1 MAVEEG
7 FIQYTVDVKGADRV
21 RKEFD
26 ELADAA
32 MASGKGFEQ
41 LDKHLDANEKRH
53 GRLVTRLRES
63 VKALREYAEMTNK
76 ASGANATKTI
86 DERKRAY
93 EEERKQVG
101 LLADELERMVQ
112 RRKLDKELEG
122 NVGAANK
129 ATDKQD
135 NQKIADTLGREAA
148 ARDRLAKALAEQAR
162 AKKALDEIGDPRKGD
177 IDPARYEQANAALK
191 DYTGAT
197 NEATAAQRNMNSV
210 LQDGERGLASQRYA
224 LHDLSNAYAIVGG
237 ALSGVGIYA
246 TVVGA
251 QFQASFANV
260 ERTLDPAEFAAG
272 ELTTAIDNIRSSL
285 VQLTGQLP
293 RTFAELSEI
302 ATIGNQMGIA
312 ESDLMDFTS
321 TIARFASVSGMSIEE
336 VSKAFGGFMAQTG
349 LAPKY
354 LENLGSSLA
363 YVSIK
368 SNATEAEILSVSR
381 EIAALSTGA
390 GLSADQIV
398 GLAGTLAALRIPA
411 ERSRGS
417 LETYFST
424 LRRAVAN
431 GGQDL
436 QNFATVVG
444 VTADQ
449 LDNMVRSG
457 QGAEVLERFIT
468 RLNSV
473 DSVAMT
479 SALDALGISQLRVGN
494 TFTRLSQNV
503 DTFRENMEYAQ
514 SSFIQGAELNRQYEI
529 TLETLN
535 AQWTIFINGLNGL
548 VNAISGG
555 AIPSLAAFMQMVNG
569 VLFSLINL
577 LERNRWVAY
586 ILAFGVAMVTVTGFM
601 LIFRAAVMRGQAA
614 LLAYR
619 LMTRLAG
626 ADSVAAAGSI
636 RGLAGALLG
645 LEAGARRGAAGMI
658 LFRQALMRTGVGALV
673 VGAGFLADKLF
684 NISGGADSAS
694 LSMGEYNDITEQARK
709 VSQGAGGGA
718 GDLADA
724 LGGGGGGGSPSV
736 ADAAEKAADKVRLLT
751 DYASDLA
758 GVLSR
763 SFSLRFDSTSAMDA
777 VLTRWNK
784 LREEA
789 ERYQAEINKLTAD
802 RSLREYWLGVAEM
815 YDDQLRAG
823 QLRAEISD
831 IDKDLAKAQAGA
843 STELRGN
850 SQAAIDNRDVMRGLL
865 NDYQRYVEALAAS
878 GASQAF
884 IQSEVDRLNRQFME
898 QGTALGFSQG
908 ELRDYS
914 VAFDDMVKVV
924 AGVPRDVTIEFKGD
938 PALTALAE
946 FSAKLEEEARNTGA
960 AAGSGM
966 GDALG
971 GGLGDSMGGLDFGDM
986 LDPFA
991 DAVEDVT
998 DESSTF
1004 MDRFWWNV
1012 GHWAIRG
1019 IAAIVEPLWGAQ
1031 EAIKALFAGEDV
1043 GAAWERGIAEA
1054 GVRVRDQ
1061 FGAIGFMGAE
1071 ALEAEF
1077 KRGNKPGEWIAD
1089 GVTYAWDPI
1098 AREMSRVGAMS
1109 AEEYNASLGEG
1120 IIPGPIIVDGINW
1133 AEDPITG
1140 EIYRVGETSAAS
1152 WNSALL
1158 ERLDPTI
1165 IAQKV
1170 AEGKELSNQEARTL
1184 AESMGLEYNTV
1195 LNNNADPIGK
1205 ILNKIQNGKALT
1217 AEEART
1223 LASTDATA
1231 YNNRFGLTLNADGKI
1246 KAQFNSIDSTAASNA
1261 GIRSGNWFWSGV
1273 STALSGFGNWI
1284 SNLFNPGASIGSK
1297 ARPKSGTGGG
1307 WATGGYTGSGHWLE
1321 PAGIVHRGEYVVPK
1335 KYVNQSTG
1343 LPRLDYVQSLQRGK
1357 AAPRGTGAGYAGGGH
1372 VGAGGT
1378 LELGEYTINRLGR
1391 QVTVGLRVDRQELA
1405 SATSGGDARLARRG
1419 SN

>member
-32 MASGKGFEQ
+32 LAAGKGFER

-53 GRLVTRLRES
+53 GRVVARLRES
-63 VKALREYAEMTNK
+63 VKALREYAEMTSK

-122 NVGAANK
+122 NIGAANK

-148 ARDRLAKALAEQAR
+148 ARDRLTKALADQAR

-191 DYTGAT
+191 DYTSAT

-210 LQDGERGLASQRYA
+210 IQDGERGLASQRYA

-293 RTFAELSEI
+293 LTFAELSEI

-417 LETYFST
+417 LETYFNT

-431 GGQDL
+431 GGEDL

-444 VTADQ
+444 VTTDQ

-468 RLNSV
+468 QLNSV

-479 SALDALGISQLRVGN
+479 SALDALNIRQLRVSN

-503 DTFRENMEYAQ
+503 DTFREHMEYAHG
-514 SSFIQGAELNRQYEI
+514 SFIQGAELNRQYEI

-577 LERNRWVAY
+577 LERHRWVAY

-601 LIFRAAVMRGQAA
+601 LLFRAAVMRGQAA

-645 LEAGARRGAAGMI
+645 VEAGARRGAAGLI
-658 LFRQALMRTGVGALV
+658 LFRQALVRTGIGALI
-673 VGAGFLADKLF
+673 VGAGYLADKLF

-694 LSMGEYNDITEQARK
+694 LSMSEYNDITEQARK

-718 GDLADA
+718 SDLADA

-758 GVLSR
+758 GVLNR

-823 QLRAEISD
+823 QLRAEIAD

-850 SQAAIDNRDVMRGLL
+850 SQAAIDNRDAMRGLL
-865 NDYQRYVEALAAS
+865 NDYQRYIEALAAS

-924 AGVPRDVTIEFKGD
+924 AGVPRDVTIEFNGD

-946 FSAKLEEEARNTGA
+946 FRAKLEEEARNAGA

-971 GGLGDSMGGLDFGDM
+971 GGLGDSMGGLDFDDM

-991 DAVEDVT
+991 DAVDEVT
-998 DESSTF
+998 EQGASTW
-1004 MDRFWWNV
+1004 DKFWWNV

-1019 IAAIVEPLWGAQ
+1019 IASIVEPLWGAQ

-1043 GAAWERGIAEA
+1043 GEAWKRGIAEA
-1054 GVRVRDQ
+1054 GVQVRDQ

-1140 EIYRVGETSAAS
+1140 EIYKVGETSAAS

-1184 AESMGLEYNTV
+1184 AESMGLEYNSV

-1205 ILNKIQNGKALT
+1205 ILNKIQSGKSLT
-1217 AEEART
+1217 AEESRA
-1223 LASTDATA
+1223 LANTDATA

-1246 KAQFNSIDSTAASNA
+1246 KDQFNSLDSTAASNA
-1261 GIRSGNWFWSGV
+1261 GIRSGNGFWEGV
-1273 STALSGFGNWI
+1273 SNALSGFGNWI
-1284 SNLFNPGASIGSK
+1284 SNLFNPAPSIGSR
-1297 ARPKSGTGGG
+1297 ASGGRGFSG
-1307 WATGGYTGSGHWLE
+1307 GGYTGSGHWLE
-1321 PAGIVHRGEYVVPK
+1321 PAGIVHRGEYVIPK

-1372 VGAGGT
+1372 VGSGGT

-1405 SATSGGDARLARRG
+1405 SASSSGDTRLARRG